1 MSRRL
6 KPTETS
12 RLMSNLTARFKRKS
26 PRLIII
32 RDSKMKVKMVVSAA
46 RGITVLSVS
55 CLEPSSKRKLM
66 SKINFLLSRRLM
78 TQSLRLMRSKSPFC
92 QRSQTSFRQ
101 KWRRLSTPMPL
112 KISCRPSLV
121 IRKRRCQPR
130 TSIGYHNKK
139 RWFWKHKR
147 TTLRRS
153 WHSPNKFSLQWNLKT
168 RTILI
173 IEPKT

>member
-12 RLMSNLTARFKRKS
+12 RLPSNLTARFKRRS

-32 RDSKMKVKMVVSAA
+32 RDSKMRVKMVVVA
-46 RGITVLSVS
+46 RGITVLIVS
-55 CLEPSSKRKLM
+55 CLELSSKRKLM
-66 SKINFLLSRRLM
+66 SKINFLRLRRLM
-78 TQSLRLMRSKSPFC
+78 TQSLRLMKSKSPFC
-92 QRSQTSFRQ
+92 QRFQTSFRQ

-130 TSIGYHNKK
+130 TSIGFHNKK